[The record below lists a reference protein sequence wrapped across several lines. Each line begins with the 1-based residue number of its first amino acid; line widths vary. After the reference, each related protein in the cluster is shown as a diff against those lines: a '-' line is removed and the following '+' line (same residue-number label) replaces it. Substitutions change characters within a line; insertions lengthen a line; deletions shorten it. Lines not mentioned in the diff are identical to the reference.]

1 MQLRKEGI
9 KNSGSKGSNP
19 DLCDP
24 PDTGAVLFGFLYAVA
39 TFTARI
45 FLTPMADGSL
55 DKTPKSF
62 VLNCF
67 FFAQLGSQLPLSTG

>member
-9 KNSGSKGSNP
+9 KNSDSKGSNP

-24 PDTGAVLFGFLYAVA
+24 PDTGAALFGFLYAVA

-55 DKTPKSF
+55 DKSPKSF
-62 VLNCF
+62 VLNC

>member
-1 MQLRKEGI
+1 MQLVHAVAKRKH

-24 PDTGAVLFGFLYAVA
+24 PDTGAALFGFLYAVA

-45 FLTPMADGSL
+45 FLKPMADGSL
-55 DKTPKSF
+55 DKSPKSF

-67 FFAQLGSQLPLSTG
+67 FFFCSVR